1 MEKKQKIILL
11 IISMIL
17 IALVGA
23 GLSGGIYYILE
34 RNDVKDTNATLQPLQ
49 KEFSRQLTTIIN
61 LYAYTLGIYILFTF
75 FLNN

>member
-23 GLSGGIYYILE
+23 GLAGGIYYVLE
-34 RNDVKDTNATLQPLQ
+34 RNDENDTNAALQPLQ
-49 KEFSRQLTTIIN
+49 QEFSRQLTGIIN